1 MSIVRAELWKKDRER
16 REGRDDL
23 TQTQGKEKSNQVKNF
38 SYRLMIPTRE
48 ASAALKR
55 ETGERK
61 ICCPHGIILEP
72 AAAIGY
78 DCIQELNT

>member
-1 MSIVRAELWKKDRER
+1 
-16 REGRDDL
+16 
-23 TQTQGKEKSNQVKNF
+23 
-38 SYRLMIPTRE
+38 MIPTRG
-48 ASAALKR
+48 ASAAWALALKR

-61 ICCPHGIILEP
+61 EYLPGPHGILEP

>member
-1 MSIVRAELWKKDRER
+1 
-16 REGRDDL
+16 
-23 TQTQGKEKSNQVKNF
+23 
-38 SYRLMIPTRE
+38 MIPTRE